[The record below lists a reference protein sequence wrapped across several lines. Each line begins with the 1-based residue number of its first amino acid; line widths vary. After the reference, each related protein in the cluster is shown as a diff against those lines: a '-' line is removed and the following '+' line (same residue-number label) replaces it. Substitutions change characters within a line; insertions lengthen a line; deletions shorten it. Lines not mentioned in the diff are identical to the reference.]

1 MSLAL
6 LAGLVFSRR
15 QDLAEASGVLATAT
29 PLPCLVAI
37 GLAVTGVVNRA
48 GQYRSAHRVA
58 AVPTSVRE
66 MLRISAAGYA
76 LNKVVKTGGVGGVAL
91 FVRNGRRRGQPA
103 GSVLAAC
110 VVNSL
115 GSQVGML
122 AVTTIALIALTVGS
136 STPGAWTVVA
146 GGALLVLLA
155 GLLTIVLVVL
165 RSQALADRWYPRPF
179 ALARRAS
186 AKLGMNGPADPDPD
200 HLDRFFE
207 MVDTV
212 RNDPAAFLPVLGHA
226 IASKLI
232 GAGTLAA
239 ALLAVGADIDPGAVL
254 VVYVLALAA
263 AATTILPGGLGAV
276 EATMTLALASYGVPT
291 TTALAATIIFRLL
304 DLWVPVLLGLLAAPG
319 LDRSAVRANRRSA
332 LSVSGLAD
340 GQWAMTAPA
349 VSGRHAG
356 EEIPQLIGH
365 EPGGLRYDE
374 KLGMVPWNLA
384 NLE

>member
-1 MSLAL
+1 MGSRGPVGDATCRVGASCRSRTLTAVSLAL
-6 LAGLVFSRR
+6 LAGLILSRR
-15 QDLAEASGVLATAT
+15 QDLAAASGALATAA
-29 PLPCLVAI
+29 PLPCLAAI

-58 AVPTSVRE
+58 GIRTGVRD

-91 FVRNGRRRGQPA
+91 FVRNGRRRGQPI

-122 AVTTIALIALTVGS
+122 VVVTVALGALTVRGS
-136 STPGAWTVVA
+136 APGAWTVVA

-155 GLLTIVLVVL
+155 GLLTAVLVVL
-165 RSQALADRWYPRPF
+165 RSQAMADRWYPVPF
-179 ALARRAS
+179 ALARRAG
-186 AKLGMNGPADPDPD
+186 AKVGLDGPTDPDPED
-200 HLDRFFE
+200 VDRFFE
-207 MVDTV
+207 MVETI
-212 RNDPAAFLPVLGHA
+212 RNDPAAFLPVMGYSVA
-226 IASKLI
+226 AKLI

-239 ALLAVGADIDPGAVL
+239 ALIAVGADIDPGAVL

-263 AATTILPGGLGAV
+263 AATTVLPGGLGAV
-276 EATMTLALASYGVPT
+276 EATMTLALSSYGVPT

-319 LDRSAVRANRRSA
+319 LDRSAIRANERAAERIEAWDPSQAGALPLRSRP
-332 LSVSGLAD
+332 V
-340 GQWAMTAPA
+340 
-349 VSGRHAG
+349 
-356 EEIPQLIGH
+356 IP
-365 EPGGLRYDE
+365 
-374 KLGMVPWNLA
+374 
-384 NLE
+384 